1 MINFDDFDKI
11 LIGIGESCELEND
24 REMDF
29 LDKLGRILE
38 GRDYFIVNLCRD
50 DFIYKTAINENKIV
64 SPCGGYRYFQCVDD
78 CAHELLPVSEAMR
91 NSDIRPKCPHCGK
104 EVVYNRLPM
113 ENYNEGGYLEQWQEY
128 NKWLQT
134 TINKRLLVLELG
146 VGMKYPSVIRF
157 PFEKLAMFNKKCHM
171 YRVHPTLAFSTPE
184 IQESCECVTCDPIE
198 FLLDL

>member
-1 MINFDDFDKI
+1 MNRCSTSIRSSKNNKKINIK
-11 LIGIGESCELEND
+11 ESFKEK
-24 REMDF
+24 RETP
-29 LDKLGRILE
+29 KYAKQI
-38 GRDYFIVNLCRD
+38 
-50 DFIYKTAINENKIV
+50 
-64 SPCGGYRYFQCVDD
+64 FQ
-78 CAHELLPVSEAMR
+78 R
-91 NSDIRPKCPHCGK
+91 NNSQIM
-104 EVVYNRLPM
+104 N
-113 ENYNEGGYLEQWQEY
+113 